1 MSSQPGNG
9 SPAADV
15 LGMLT
20 AWREQGADR
29 LDPIRFHMIE
39 ALARRAAARTGL
51 SRRLLEERLAQRM
64 QSYQRDVDA
73 SRAQAAPEQGT
84 PVETGPAT
92 PTLAEPAPAVPAPA
106 GPMPGKESE
115 SPLSAF
121 LHELQASAPSRD
133 SLSAGSPV
141 PVPAAPPFPGQASYP
156 ELVLLDYF
164 RDTWSRYKTRRQ
176 LKQSEERVP
185 ENAGPLNSSLLVHRT
200 LSLMREVSPE
210 YLHQFLSYVDALAW
224 VEQATSVD
232 LLADKD
238 RARAGGRKTG
248 RAPR

>member
-1 MSSQPGNG
+1 MNSHPDSGAH
-9 SPAADV
+9 AAGVLDV
-15 LGMLT
+15 LA

-39 ALARRAAARTGL
+39 ALARRAAARTGV
-51 SRRLLEERLAQRM
+51 SRRVLDERLAQRM
-64 QSYQRDVDA
+64 EAYRRDVDA
-73 SRAQAAPEQGT
+73 CRTRSSQGT
-84 PVETGPAT
+84 PAEPGLAKPA
-92 PTLAEPAPAVPAPA
+92 PAEPAPAESMAEPAPA
-106 GPMPGKESE
+106 EAPE

-121 LHELQASAPSRD
+121 VHELRTSGPRCDPLTGAAAPASAP
-133 SLSAGSPV
+133 P
-141 PVPAAPPFPGQASYP
+141 PGQGSYP
-156 ELVLLDYF
+156 ELALLDYF
-164 RDTWSRYKTRRQ
+164 RDTWGRYKTRRQ

-232 LLADKD
+232 LLSDKD
-238 RARAGGRKTG
+238 RARGAGRKAG
-248 RAPR
+248 RAPK